1 MLLVYSIGF
10 SVSLSE
16 NFGYIFCD
24 ETLSKKMWITYSI
37 ADAYSEEN
45 MQAKNSIKSCI
56 EEIYMSGEKY
66 NA

>member
-1 MLLVYSIGF
+1 
-10 SVSLSE
+10 
-16 NFGYIFCD
+16 
-24 ETLSKKMWITYSI
+24 MWITYSI

-56 EEIYMSGEKY
+56 GEIYMSGEKY